1 MPKSITIQGPPY
13 NSYAATTSTRRS
25 EPSSLGS
32 VLLTLIPV
40 FVPGP
45 TIIGFIPKYLIIPL
59 FKEYIT
65 LGTTDEIITSSI
77 SLILIFFLAINS
89 AIVEPYSSDV
99 FTIWVF
105 ILNVANTLSS
115 LNSPSVIL
123 VFPTSTVSNIIFL
136 LPIQK
141 LYSTFLKIPVNLFF
155 PFASVLS
162 LVHSQ
167 YHHITN
173 PLHQLL
179 L

>member
-1 MPKSITIQGPPY
+1 M
-13 NSYAATTSTRRS
+13 
-25 EPSSLGS
+25 
-32 VLLTLIPV
+32 
-40 FVPGP
+40 
-45 TIIGFIPKYLIIPL
+45 
-59 FKEYIT
+59 T
-65 LGTTDEIITSSI
+65 LGTTDEIITFSI